1 MQDFFAQY
9 AKIQNPSFE
18 MVLFTFLLAF
28 ICSSLIAFVYW
39 LTSPSTMRT
48 GNYIQSLILS
58 SLIATMILQSIGDN
72 VASGLGILGALTIIN
87 FRTSFRDPRDII
99 FMFAALGT
107 GIACGSYVFMIALV
121 GTTIFCF
128 VGVCLKFTPFHMGSH
143 VIWELRVRIDKPE
156 RVKAMDDVLN
166 KFCRRITLM
175 DMRTESGRGAD
186 DQTHEREYHILL
198 YNENSHLEL
207 VEALESIKLTVRRL
221 SKQAVTENVIID

>member
-1 MQDFFAQY
+1 MQDFFTQY

-156 RVKAMDDVLN
+156 RVKAMDEILN